1 MNATSWV
8 FLIVVLLS
16 VTTLAVTFIPIVW
29 RNLAGRNSRSRRQL
43 VTRFVRLGHARN
55 AVNGRLTPYATLQA
69 EDYRRHYEQAQN
81 YVDAADS
88 EQLAVRRL
96 ETLTFTQV
104 PAEVWPG
111 SFFGRYPRQLVVIP
125 WTAVQLWRIQR
136 SLVRARKSVTAAEK
150 ELDELG
156 RIPEYRRQLCATIA
170 QERLPGVRQ
179 ALGDERKA
187 GITAL
192 RDLETRREQMEQ
204 EAIRLTQAL
213 AGEPALEAA
222 DRLADDLTRMERAV
236 AQLAKE
242 AAQIRAERINL
253 DTRLEAVEKAFVAL
267 TAPFDNRPIPAELYP
282 LLDRIGDLTSA
293 ARQQR
298 QGRAFEDARALL
310 DDGQHFLNLARKAQ
324 AVLTSLQELI
334 RIQAGALI
342 ENEINQFQERQRQAV
357 NRSHKLLERSE
368 WRRLPNLLPRSIPD
382 AAEQLAA
389 TFQSLHA
396 EAQQLQRAHEKQV
409 KEQERSASWAAQK
422 LQGAWENL
430 QQQITLSQDPRA
442 IRYHLLL
449 QQRKMAEGQP
459 RQLAAFSKA
468 ADAFTAELYAD
479 ARSISE
485 RLLAVGVE
493 YQVASQAVTYAGEQR
508 QLWPCLASEIDQLC
522 SGAEQCRAS
531 WNGATRQGQWA
542 KTEEELQRVEQ
553 LIKIIAEDRVN
564 LEQHV
569 YHLNWL
575 DAQIADCL
583 SRETVES
590 DALSLNHVET
600 MRRGAGE
607 LREKARQAG
616 SYSDAMLLL
625 EQGFEAAKPLLSQQA
640 RENDYL
646 PGVDYWS
653 R

>member
-8 FLIVVLLS
+8 VLIVVLLG

-29 RNLAGRNSRSRRQL
+29 RNLAGRTSRTRRQL
-43 VTRFVRLGHARN
+43 VTRFVRLGHARA
-55 AVNGRLTPYATLQA
+55 AVNGRLAPYAALQA
-69 EDYRRHYEQAQN
+69 KDYRRHYEQAQN
-81 YVDAADS
+81 YVGTADS

-96 ETLTFTQV
+96 ETLTFTPV

-111 SFFGRYPRQLVVIP
+111 SFFGRNPRQLVVIP

-136 SLVRARKSVTAAEK
+136 SLVRARKSITAAEK

-179 ALGDERKA
+179 ALEDERKA
-187 GITAL
+187 GLTAL
-192 RDLETRREQMEQ
+192 RDLETRREQIEQ

-213 AGEPALEAA
+213 AGEPTLEEA
-222 DRLADDLTRMERAV
+222 DRLAEDLTRMERAV
-236 AQLAKE
+236 AQLEKE
-242 AAQIRAERINL
+242 VAEIRAERINL
-253 DTRLEAVEKAFVAL
+253 DTRLEDVEKAFVAL
-267 TAPFDNRPIPAELYP
+267 TAPFDDRPIPAELYS
-282 LLDRIGDLTSA
+282 LLDRMGDLTSA
-293 ARQQR
+293 VHQQR
-298 QGRAFEDARALL
+298 QGRAFEDAHVLL
-310 DDGQHFLNLARKAQ
+310 DDGQHFLNLARQAE
-324 AVLTSLQELI
+324 AVLTSVQELT

-342 ENEINQFQERQRQAV
+342 ENDINQLQERWRQAL
-357 NRSHKLLERSE
+357 NRSQKLLERSE
-368 WRRLPNLLPRSIPD
+368 WRRLPNLLPRSIPEV
-382 AAEQLAA
+382 AEQVA
-389 TFQSLHA
+389 TTLQSLHA

-409 KEQERSASWAAQK
+409 KEQERLASWTAK
-422 LQGAWENL
+422 NLQDAWENL

-449 QQRKMAEGQP
+449 QQRETAGGQP
-459 RQLAAFSKA
+459 RQLAGFTKA

-479 ARSISE
+479 ARRVRE

-493 YQVASQAVTYAGEQR
+493 YQAVLEAVTYAGEQR
-508 QLWPCLASEIDQLC
+508 QLWPCLASDIDQLC

-531 WNGATRQGQWA
+531 WNSATRQGQWA

-553 LIKIIAEDRVN
+553 LIKIIAEDRVS

-575 DAQIADCL
+575 DGQIADCL

-590 DALSLNHVET
+590 GALSLIHVET
-600 MRRGAGE
+600 RRRRAGE

-625 EQGFEAAKPLLSQQA
+625 EQGFEEAKPLLSQQA

-646 PGVDYWS
+646 PGVDWPQ
-653 R
+653 